1 MQEALGDMESL
12 TILQKYQI
20 LVQYQRAGQ
29 SDVMATSN
37 ELEDGNDIVVHKGKT
52 YRRVQIEGKD
62 EEYLMDE
69 NQNIYDLNMR
79 QIGKAGDSE
88 DDEGEVF

>member
-88 DDEGEVF
+88 DDEGDVF

>member
-1 MQEALGDMESL
+1 MSV
-12 TILQKYQI
+12 LQKYQI
-20 LVQYQRAGQ
+20 LVQYQRAGE
-29 SDVMATSN
+29 SSGMVGTSN
-37 ELEDGNDIVVHKGKT
+37 DQYLSGDDGNDVIMHEGKA

-69 NQNIYDLNMR
+69 DANIYTMDMK

-88 DDEGEVF
+88 EEGDAF

>member
-29 SDVMATSN
+29 SDVMGTSN

-88 DDEGEVF
+88 DDEGDVF

>member
-1 MQEALGDMESL
+1 
-12 TILQKYQI
+12 
-20 LVQYQRAGQ
+20 
-29 SDVMATSN
+29 MATSN
-37 ELEDGNDIVVHKGKT
+37 EMEDGNEIVVHNGKT

-88 DDEGEVF
+88 DDEQDVF

>member
-1 MQEALGDMESL
+1 MESL

-37 ELEDGNDIVVHKGKT
+37 EMEDGNEIVVHNGKT

-88 DDEGEVF
+88 DDEQDVF

>member
-1 MQEALGDMESL
+1 MESL

-37 ELEDGNDIVVHKGKT
+37 ELEDGNEIVVHNGKT

-88 DDEGEVF
+88 DDEQDVF

>member
-1 MQEALGDMESL
+1 MVGTSHDQYLSGDD
-12 TILQKYQI
+12 
-20 LVQYQRAGQ
+20 A
-29 SDVMATSN
+29 
-37 ELEDGNDIVVHKGKT
+37 NDIIVHEGKQ

-69 NQNIYDLNMR
+69 DANIYTMDMK

-88 DDEGEVF
+88 EEDGGVF

>member
-1 MQEALGDMESL
+1 MESL

-88 DDEGEVF
+88 DDEGDVF

>member
-1 MQEALGDMESL
+1 MESL
-12 TILQKYQI
+12 TIVQKYQI

-88 DDEGEVF
+88 DDEGDVF

>member
-1 MQEALGDMESL
+1 MESL

-37 ELEDGNDIVVHKGKT
+37 EMEDGNEIVVHNGKT

-69 NQNIYDLNMR
+69 EQNIYTMDMK
-79 QIGKAGDSE
+79 QIGKAGDS
-88 DDEGEVF
+88 DDEGDAF